1 MNRNVGVATQNM
13 EQIDV
18 VPYRGQIVP
27 RSLPDQLLTIVPQGV
42 NKANSDTNE
51 KNIHWLNQVLMM
63 EPIQLL
69 SKVCHPDEL
78 SHYGNVNQMEDH
90 GCGVNASGELCPSPV
105 DQISNGSCLK
115 YV

>member
-18 VPYRGQIVP
+18 VPDRGQIVS

-63 EPIQLL
+63 EPI
-69 SKVCHPDEL
+69 
-78 SHYGNVNQMEDH
+78 
-90 GCGVNASGELCPSPV
+90 
-105 DQISNGSCLK
+105 
-115 YV
+115 